1 MFEQGLITNNL
12 TLEGYKQRDRTM
24 ADRDST
30 TQTELSAAAQGKSPS
45 TVDELQS
52 LRPVEIKRPTHAP
65 HTISNTSNLASPE
78 SKKLIVGSEIQLTG
92 NISACDRLIIEGRVE
107 ADLEDCREIE
117 IAATGTFK
125 GSATVELAEVSGHFD
140 GALTAREVLIVRSTG
155 RVTGTVRFGKLEI
168 ERGGEI
174 IGDLN
179 LSDKSALD

>member
-1 MFEQGLITNNL
+1 
-12 TLEGYKQRDRTM
+12 M

-30 TQTELSAAAQGKSPS
+30 THTELSATIPRRPPRAA
-45 TVDELQS
+45 DELNS
-52 LRPVEIKRPTHAP
+52 PRPVEIKRPTHAP

-78 SKKLIVGSEIQLTG
+78 SKKLIVGSEIHLTG

-125 GSATVELAEVSGHFD
+125 GSAAVELAEVSGHFD
-140 GALTAREVLIVRSTG
+140 GALTARELLIVRSTG
-155 RVTGTVRFGKLEI
+155 RVTGTVRYAKLEI

-179 LSDKSALD
+179 LFDKLALDQ